1 MSAVKE
7 MKSAGGSASLSS
19 VRLEKLQQP
28 PHGDVEH
35 IKTSHAPNHE
45 HAPGQQQG
53 HGHEDVVTPPSAPLP
68 FFRFFGVLIVAGL
81 AFGGLFVLGWIPRV
95 HKAEA
100 LEVESHRIK
109 SSLPLVRVAQPR
121 RSPAIAGTLLPGDV
135 QAMEEITIYPRT
147 TGYVKRWLVDIGDE
161 VTEGQLLAEIDTP
174 EVRAQYQQSEAALAE
189 SKATLERARATAN
202 LAKIT
207 TERLRG
213 LVAKKNVAQQ
223 ELDDAENN
231 LSVALANIRVAEA
244 TIEANKASLQHIQEL
259 LTFSEIRSPFAG
271 TVTARHIDT
280 GKLVT
285 SGNGTGQAL
294 FQVARTNP
302 VRVFVNVPQ
311 IFAPGVVKDLKAEV
325 YSRELPGRVF
335 QGVVTR
341 TARAIDPLTRTLLT
355 EVQVPNEDHAL
366 LTGSYVQVKMEVERQ
381 SPPLLIPPSS
391 LIFNS
396 GGTQIAVVGPE
407 DQVELRVVDV
417 VGDFGKEIGIAS
429 GLTESD
435 RVVINPGDRMS
446 AGVKVEIDDEKPAE
460 EKKPVEGQ
468 KADKPK
474 AH

>member
-1 MSAVKE
+1 M
-7 MKSAGGSASLSS
+7 GGIPKK
-19 VRLEKLQQP
+19 RNHP
-28 PHGDVEH
+28 PD
-35 IKTSHAPNHE
+35 N
-45 HAPGQQQG
+45 G
-53 HGHEDVVTPPSAPLP
+53 HDEVIAPPSAPLSVA
-68 FFRFFGVLIVAGL
+68 RFLGVLIVVAL
-81 AFGGLFVLGWIPRV
+81 VFAGLFVLGWIPRV

-100 LEVESHRIK
+100 LEVESQRIK
-109 SSLPLVRVAQPR
+109 TSSPTVRVIQPK
-121 RSPAIAGTLLPGDV
+121 RSPAIAVTILPGDV

-161 VTEGQLLAEIDTP
+161 VKEGQLLAEIDTP
-174 EVRAQYQQSEAALAE
+174 EIRAQYQQSEAALAE
-189 SKATLERARATAN
+189 SKATLERSHATAN

-231 LSVALANIRVAEA
+231 LSVALANIHVAEA
-244 TIEANKASLQHIQEL
+244 TIEANKANVQHIQEL
-259 LTFSEIRSPFAG
+259 LTFSEIRSPFSG

-294 FQVARTNP
+294 FQLARTNP

-325 YSRELPGRVF
+325 FSRELPGRAF

-396 GGTQIAVVGPE
+396 GGTQVAVVGSDNE
-407 DQVELRVVDV
+407 VEIRVVEV
-417 VGDFGKEIGIAS
+417 VGDFGKEIGISS
-429 GLTESD
+429 GVTEAD
-435 RVVINPGDRMS
+435 RVIVNPGDRMS
-446 AGVKVEIDDEKPAE
+446 EGLKVEIDIDKPVE
-460 EKKPVEGQ
+460 EKKAE
-468 KADKPK
+468 KPK
-474 AH
+474 TH

>member
-7 MKSAGGSASLSS
+7 MKSAGTKLSS
-19 VRLEKLQQP
+19 SSVALMKLERPTGEIAKQETQADHQP
-28 PHGDVEH
+28 
-35 IKTSHAPNHE
+35 
-45 HAPGQQQG
+45 G

-68 FFRFFGVLIVAGL
+68 LMRFVAVLLVAAVG
-81 AFGGLFVLGWIPRV
+81 FGGLFALGWLPRL

-100 LEVESHRIK
+100 LEIESHRIK
-109 SSLPLVRVAQPR
+109 SSLPLVRVVHPR
-121 RSPAIAGTLLPGDV
+121 RSPAVSGAMLPGDV
-135 QAMEEITIYPRT
+135 QAMEEISIFPRT

-161 VTEGQLLAEIDTP
+161 VKEGELLAEIDTP
-174 EVRAQYQQSEAALAE
+174 EVRAQFQQSQAALAE
-189 SKATLERARATAN
+189 SKATLERAKATAN

-231 LSVALANIRVAEA
+231 LSVALANIQVTEA
-244 TIEANKASLQHIQEL
+244 AIEANKANVQHIQEL

-294 FQVARTNP
+294 FQLARTNP

-311 IFAPGVVKDLKAEV
+311 IFATGVVKGLKAEV
-325 YSRELPGRVF
+325 FSRELPGRVF
-335 QGVVTR
+335 EGVVTR

-396 GGTQIAVVGPE
+396 GGTQIAVVGP
-407 DQVELRVVDV
+407 DDTVELRLVDV
-417 VGDFGKEIGIAS
+417 IGDFAKEIGVSS
-429 GLTESD
+429 GVTEAD
-435 RVVINPGDRMS
+435 RVITNPGDRIS
-446 AGVKVEIDDEKPAE
+446 AGRKVEIEPTAPVE
-460 EKKPVEGQ
+460 EKKVE
-468 KADKPK
+468 KPK
-474 AH
+474 SH